1 MKSSRV
7 QSEIDRSEN
16 ALNLLGGQI
25 DSVVNVE
32 DKLPF
37 LRGKL
42 VVIRKVA
49 ETPDIYPRK
58 AGIPKKR
65 PL

>member
-7 QSEIDRSEN
+7 ESEIDRSET

-25 DSVVNVE
+25 DSVVNVG
-32 DKLPF
+32 DKLP
-37 LRGKL
+37 LLPGKL
-42 VVIRKVA
+42 VVIRKIA